1 MGPQRIFGMTPW
13 VRRLFVAN
21 LVVFL
26 FQMTIF
32 VDPRFLSTFGFVPL
46 RALAQPWSFVTYMFL
61 HGGPLHLAFNLLAL
75 FVFGPEVEE
84 RMGGGPFLAYY
95 LVCGLGG
102 AVLSFVLMQFR
113 SVGLVIGASAA
124 VYGVLLAFAWA
135 APDRPIYVFPL
146 PEPIAAKWLVTFAAA
161 VSLALAI
168 FPPNDKVAH
177 LAHLGGFGAGFL
189 YLQVADWR
197 LAPAEPH
204 LRRAAQPSVLV
215 GPRPAAPRRGLPRVS
230 RPARAHPGQLLAQ
243 LCARPGVPPRRT
255 GDRGGA
261 PGGPLRPEAA
271 ARGRGRRVDRGRRP
285 AACPRAVRSGL
296 SGGPLP
302 DGRCGRGQR
311 GRAGGRGARHRIRV
325 PRALH
330 RPCER
335 PDVRYG
341 ARAAPGAAVGGA

>member
-1 MGPQRIFGMTPW
+1 MGPQRVFGMTPW

-46 RALAQPWSFVTYMFL
+46 RALAQPWTFLTYMFL
-61 HGGPLHLAFNLLAL
+61 HAGPLHLAFNLLAL

-84 RMGGGPFLAYY
+84 RMGGGSFLAYY
-95 LVCGLGG
+95 LLCGLGG

-113 SVGLVIGASAA
+113 SVELVIGASAA

-177 LAHLGGFGAGFL
+177 LAHLGGFGAGL
-189 YLQVADWR
+189 LHSKVCDWR
-197 LAPAEPH
+197 PARAEPH
-204 LRRAAQPSVLV
+204 LRRAAQPPGLV
-215 GPRPAAPRRGLPRVS
+215 DPGPAARAGDAGLKPPC
-230 RPARAHPGQLLAQ
+230 RPTHPATAQ
-243 LCARPGVPPRRT
+243 H
-255 GDRGGA
+255 
-261 PGGPLRPEAA
+261 
-271 ARGRGRRVDRGRRP
+271 
-285 AACPRAVRSGL
+285 
-296 SGGPLP
+296 
-302 DGRCGRGQR
+302 
-311 GRAGGRGARHRIRV
+311 GRA
-325 PRALH
+325 
-330 RPCER
+330 
-335 PDVRYG
+335 
-341 ARAAPGAAVGGA
+341 